1 MAKRPVFVVV
11 PKKVLFVR
19 CETEF
24 EFFGG
29 FSDKQKQRCIRSL
42 HESFSKRYP
51 EKKILEISGKSED
64 PLGVQ
69 LSAFNLMMETK
80 SGKKL
85 SVESAFQ
92 GSKVFEKGGPY
103 VDLLDAPSIAAK
115 KDGRLRSSGAVIG
128 FRLEGEDFPTE
139 PKTLFYH
146 WLYINALAHQPEL
159 GDRVMEYDAFTD
171 IVFNPQKSLNCQAEA
186 VAIYVSLRRQ
196 GLLEAALQDLGS
208 FQKIVYAV
216 TLDLY

>member
-29 FSDKQKQRCIRSL
+29 FSGKQKQRCIRSL
-42 HESFSKRYP
+42 HEAFQLRFP
-51 EKKILEISGKSED
+51 EKKVLEISGKSEE

-80 SGKKL
+80 SGKMV

-92 GSKVFEKGGPY
+92 GSKVFEGGGPY
-103 VDLLDAPSIAAK
+103 EDLLDKPSIVAK
-115 KDGRLRSSGAVIG
+115 KDERLRNSGGVIG
-128 FRLEGEDFPTE
+128 FRLEGEEFPTE

-146 WLYINALAHQPEL
+146 WLYINALDRQPEL

-196 GLLEAALQDLGS
+196 GLLEEALKDRDS
-208 FQKIVYAV
+208 FRKIVYAV
-216 TLDLY
+216 TFSEN